1 MTNDVIKNYFSN
13 LDSRVTFGFLK
24 LQQGMKNFTCL
35 LALSKHNMVMGI
47 RLMLSWTFLIYIAD
61 LLSTF
66 FGRISEVSRK
76 SFNKTPKL
84 IKVQNIVAILIL
96 LAKSGNFPVQK
107 ECHFQNF

>member
-1 MTNDVIKNYFSN
+1 M
-13 LDSRVTFGFLK
+13 LFGPK
-24 LQQGMKNFTCL
+24 STSM
-35 LALSKHNMVMGI
+35 
-47 RLMLSWTFLIYIAD
+47 LIYIAD
-61 LLSTF
+61 LFSAF

-96 LAKSGNFPVQK
+96 LAKSGNRPVQK